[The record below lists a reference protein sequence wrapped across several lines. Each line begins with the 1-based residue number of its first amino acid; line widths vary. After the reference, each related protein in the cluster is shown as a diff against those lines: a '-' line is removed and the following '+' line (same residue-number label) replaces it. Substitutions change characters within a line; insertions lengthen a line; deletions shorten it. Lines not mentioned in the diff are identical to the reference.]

1 MDLNYVFLRQQ
12 VERSLAEAA
21 ESAAARSAHE
31 ELARAYELQIER
43 KSGGRII
50 FPWHRSQFEQA
61 EVQASSTLITPRSA
75 ANAGSLQVEAVATEG
90 RPRPTP

>member
-1 MDLNYVFLRQQ
+1 MDLNYLFLRQQ

-21 ESAAARSAHE
+21 DSAAARSAHAA
-31 ELARAYELQIER
+31 LARAYELQIER

-50 FPWHRSQFEQA
+50 FPGRSGEFDQA
-61 EVQASSTLITPRSA
+61 EVQLSSTLIRPRSR
-75 ANAGSLQVEAVATEG
+75 ANAESLQVQAVTTEG

>member
-1 MDLNYVFLRQQ
+1 MDLNYLFLRQQ
-12 VERSLAEAA
+12 VERSLAAA
-21 ESAAARSAHE
+21 ADSAAARSAHE

-50 FPWHRSQFEQA
+50 FPRHRSEFDQA
-61 EVQASSTLITPRSA
+61 VESSSTVTAPRSP
-75 ANAGSLQVEAVATEG
+75 ANAGNPKIQAFATEG

>member
-21 ESAAARSAHE
+21 DSAAARNAHE
-31 ELARAYELQIER
+31 ELARAYERQIER

-50 FPWHRSQFEQA
+50 FQWHRAEFERSDA
-61 EVQASSTLITPRSA
+61 EWSPTQIAPRPP
-75 ANAGSLQVEAVATEG
+75 ANAGGLQLQAVATEG